1 MKHFLALA
9 ALLFLLSAPLAHAD
23 DAAPS
28 YVELADAPTITV
40 DWSKASTQAVT
51 LHGNRTFVF
60 QNGVKGRD
68 YRLIIKQDATGART
82 VTWPA
87 FVHWPGSSQ
96 QNNVVATLTTTANS
110 KDYLAFFYD
119 GAAYDVLGFSQNY

>member
-1 MKHFLALA
+1 MKHFLVLPVLLL
-9 ALLFLLSAPLAHAD
+9 LLFASLARAD

-40 DWSKASTQAVT
+40 DWSKGATQAVN

-68 YRLIIKQDATGART
+68 YRLIIKQDAVGSRT

-87 FVHWPGSSQ
+87 SVHWTGSEQ
-96 QNNVVATLTTTANS
+96 INPAATLTTTANK
-110 KDYLAFFYD
+110 KDYLSFFYD
-119 GAAYDVLGFSQNY
+119 GAVYDALSISQDH